1 MKKKFIPIAAFFI
14 TLTSFGCSHEGS
26 GFLDKF
32 LKGGGS
38 TVPVTV
44 ENVLVRDRSY
54 KIKVP
59 AVLKP
64 SEEVKVT
71 MPDEVTIKR
80 VFIAKGDA
88 VEAGDTLF
96 QISEKTN
103 TSILKKYREEL
114 KDARTEVE
122 KNSYLYNNRDRLL
135 EEGRIDQNQY
145 DNLEMELDTNEA
157 KIEKLQ
163 AEISRLGEQTGDIS
177 ITSPI
182 GGIVSDVTARA
193 GMAYSAN
200 NPLATITKVDP
211 ILAVFELESYESST
225 VRPGMIID
233 VRLSDLSGKNLRGE
247 ITKVDTTLDPE
258 NKTFKTYA
266 TVPNTKGYLKVGM
279 SAEIEF
285 MSRKKQRFYLIPA
298 EALIREH
305 RRYFVFTVING
316 VAHKVEVVPKEKR
329 GNRIEIAKGLRK
341 DDLIVVKGND
351 KLTEGAV
358 VDIWGR

>member
-1 MKKKFIPIAAFFI
+1 
-14 TLTSFGCSHEGS
+14 
-26 GFLDKF
+26 
-32 LKGGGS
+32 
-38 TVPVTV
+38 
-44 ENVLVRDRSY
+44 
-54 KIKVP
+54 
-59 AVLKP
+59 
-64 SEEVKVT
+64 
-71 MPDEVTIKR
+71 
-80 VFIAKGDA
+80 
-88 VEAGDTLF
+88 
-96 QISEKTN
+96 
-103 TSILKKYREEL
+103 
-114 KDARTEVE
+114 
-122 KNSYLYNNRDRLL
+122 
-135 EEGRIDQNQY
+135 
-145 DNLEMELDTNEA
+145 MELDTNEA